1 MIDQATLNDLMNEI
15 EDEDD
20 ASTAKKGLSVLQGGK
35 GGPADPDGSNKD
47 DVTRPAPEDTGG
59 TLATDQTGDA
69 KLQALV
75 AALSPE
81 EKMKLRAMLD
91 ADDEGAAPKGA

>member
-1 MIDQATLNDLMNEI
+1 MIDHATIDDLLNEI

-20 ASTAKKGLSVLQGGK
+20 SATAKKGLSVLQGGK
-35 GGPADPDGSNKD
+35 GGPADSDGSNRD
-47 DVTRPAPEDTGG
+47 DVTRPVPGDTGG
-59 TLATDQTGDA
+59 TLATDKPDD

-81 EKMKLRAMLD
+81 EKAKLRAMLD
-91 ADDEGAAPKGA
+91 ADDEGPAPKGA